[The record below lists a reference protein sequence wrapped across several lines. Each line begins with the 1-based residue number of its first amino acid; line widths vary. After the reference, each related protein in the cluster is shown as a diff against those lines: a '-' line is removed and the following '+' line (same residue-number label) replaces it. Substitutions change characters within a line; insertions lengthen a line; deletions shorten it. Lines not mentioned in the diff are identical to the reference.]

1 MKRTKLKIA
10 IIATVAIALT
20 GCGGQSGTEAYG
32 DNSAEISVA
41 DDNAKE
47 YGSKDVENAIY
58 WMTGIWNNCC
68 DIKSYVEEGKSCSG
82 REMDID
88 FYMETVKGDYEKKN
102 EYDSIIHSLDDSVA
116 KQKVLIESWDKCIE
130 QAAPI
135 IEKAINKTPIAND
148 KDYEINL
155 DLFQQYNGTLRD
167 TFNEILYP
175 DGNYSSIENAD
186 DKFVLKK
193 K

>member
-10 IIATVAIALT
+10 IISMAAIALT
-20 GCGGQSGTEAYG
+20 GCGGQSGTDAHG
-32 DNSAEISVA
+32 DNSIDISVA
-41 DDNAKE
+41 EDNAKE

-68 DIKSYVEEGKSCSG
+68 DIKSYVAGGKSCSG
-82 REMDID
+82 KEMDID
-88 FYMETVKGDYEKKN
+88 LYMETVKCDYEKKD
-102 EYDSIIHSLDDSVA
+102 EYDSIIHALDDSVA
-116 KQKVLIESWDKCIE
+116 KQKVLIELWDKCIE
-130 QAAPI
+130 QAVPI

-175 DGNYSSIENAD
+175 DGNYSSNENAD
-186 DKFVLKK
+186 DKFVFKK